1 MVGMSS
7 SSPSSSKP
15 VATPNAGARAAWW
28 QQLGPA
34 AAGLMQKLHRAWS
47 EHAGQVS
54 LTEGIKE
61 TSPDRYLDP
70 EVLARVGFSPILAR
84 LVVEGFL
91 NGLHKS
97 PFHGFSVE
105 FADHREYVA
114 GDDLK
119 YLDWHLYA
127 RTDHYYI
134 KRYEDETNLRSY
146 ILLDR
151 SASMG
156 FGTGLLTKWDYACFL
171 ASCLGYLVL
180 KQQDA
185 CGLAL
190 FGAKPGLLVQPRC
203 RRPHLR
209 QMMKVMIDNPPSGGT
224 DMPSSLRQIARNLK
238 RRGMVVVISDLIDDP
253 EATLQALR
261 MLRSQRHD
269 VIVFHLQDAAE
280 LEFPFQGAT
289 QFRDM
294 ETGEELEIDP
304 TSVREGYLEQVRQC
318 CEFYRK
324 GLAEAGVDYQ
334 LINTRQPY
342 DQALTAYLNRRSKV
356 RR

>member
-1 MVGMSS
+1 MASVVEK
-7 SSPSSSKP
+7 SK
-15 VATPNAGARAAWW
+15 WW
-28 QQLGPA
+28 QKLGPA
-34 AAGLMQKLHRAWS
+34 ASGLMQSLHRAWS
-47 EHAGQVS
+47 EHAGQVTI
-54 LTEGIKE
+54 TEGM
-61 TSPDRYLDP
+61 TSVSPDRYLNP
-70 EVLARVGFSPILAR
+70 EVLARVGFSPLLAR

-105 FADHREYVA
+105 FADHREYVP

-134 KRYEDETNLRSY
+134 KRYEDETNLRCY
-146 ILLDR
+146 VLLDR

-156 FGTGLLTKWDYACFL
+156 FGTGILTKWDYGCFL

-180 KQQDA
+180 RQQDA

-209 QMMKVMIDNPPSGGT
+209 QMMKVMIDNPPAGGT

-238 RRGMVVVISDLIDDP
+238 RRGLVVIISDLIDDP
-253 EATLQALR
+253 AATLKAIRQ
-261 MLRSQRHD
+261 LRSQRHD
-269 VIVFHLQDAAE
+269 VLVFHLQDAAE
-280 LEFPFQGAT
+280 LDFPFQGAT
-289 QFRDM
+289 QFRDL

-304 TSVREGYLEQVRQC
+304 TAVRDGYLEQVRQC

-324 GLAEAGVDYQ
+324 GLAESGIDYQ
-334 LINTRQPY
+334 LVNTRQPY
-342 DQALTAYLNRRSKV
+342 DQALTAYLNRRSRV

>member
-1 MVGMSS
+1 MSA
-7 SSPSSSKP
+7 SPPPPAKSFQP
-15 VATPNAGARAAWW
+15 RTAWW
-28 QQLGPA
+28 RQLGPA
-34 AAGLMQKLHRAWS
+34 ASKLMQQLHQALAQQSGQPVLAEGMTGTAS
-47 EHAGQVS
+47 E
-54 LTEGIKE
+54 K
-61 TSPDRYLDP
+61 YLQP
-70 EVLARVGFSPILAR
+70 EVLARIGLSPLLAR

-134 KRYEDETNLRSY
+134 KRFEEETNLRCY
-146 ILLDR
+146 LLLDR
-151 SASMG
+151 SASMA

-171 ASCLGYLVL
+171 ASFLGYLVL
-180 KQQDA
+180 RQQDA

-190 FGAKPGLLVQPRC
+190 FGTKPGLLVQPRC
-203 RRPHLR
+203 RRPHLS
-209 QMMKVMIDNPPSGGT
+209 QMMRVMIDNPPAGGT

-253 EATLQALR
+253 DQTLRAIRQ
-261 MLRSQRHD
+261 LRSQKHD
-269 VIVFHLQDAAE
+269 VIVFHLQDVAE

-289 QFRDM
+289 QFRDL

-304 TSVREGYLEQVRQC
+304 AAVRDGYLEQVQQC
-318 CEFYRK
+318 GEFYRK
-324 GLAEAGVDYQ
+324 GLAEAGIDYH

-342 DQALTAYLNRRSKV
+342 DQALSAYLNRRSKV